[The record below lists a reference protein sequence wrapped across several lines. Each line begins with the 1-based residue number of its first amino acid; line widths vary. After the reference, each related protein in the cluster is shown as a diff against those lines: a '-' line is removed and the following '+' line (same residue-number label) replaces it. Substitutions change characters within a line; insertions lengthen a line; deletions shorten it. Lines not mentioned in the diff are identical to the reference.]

1 MTDSETPTDSSSSP
15 RTQSPPKAPRRGF
28 RAPWWIGLVVAGFGG
43 FVLFCLGMCVG
54 FPCLTT
60 GVRYGM
66 WLDHCPVTDLRLG
79 GNVDISGVVRG
90 GDGTVSVL
98 PYARYMRGRGGAAWV
113 SEATVY
119 RGVQVHLDL
128 LDAEGELLEGM
139 EVKDRKKRRGR
150 RKATVTLPE
159 LPDGDYIL
167 RAKLYA
173 PFENIEVDVD
183 VPLYAPAIAHV
194 MTDRPLYKP
203 GQEVLL
209 RSVTLKRTDLSPL
222 EQRPGRWRIT
232 APDGTEM
239 LVEKDRAGAYGVAD
253 STFPLDSRAPV
264 GTWTAQ
270 WLSGAASDSVTFEV
284 RPFKLPRFTVELSPS
299 ARWYGIG
306 DKVRIEGTA
315 RYTSGAPVANA
326 PVELRLFRAEGRW
339 PMPLEWEEPIN
350 ARTDVNG
357 RVEVTVGTVPS
368 DLIERNVLSV
378 AARVTEEAG
387 EVATGGTRVILSKD
401 DLMAEAVT
409 ELGDGLV
416 GGFNNRAYL
425 RVSTPDGSPLGLAD
439 VVVTNPWDT
448 RAKARE
454 AKADEDG
461 VAALQLDPGDPVT
474 VVIPA
479 PPVRV
484 RPLVPETPNLGSG
497 RELWEGRSLDMA
509 ERRAIDR
516 AVPAVARCGDYAPG
530 GDTARIGVRVNAG
543 GTVSDLLHGTRAVDR
558 CVGAAMR
565 AVRFPTGSQR
575 TYALSW
581 NVPDSLV
588 PSFNVNTRAAY
599 GSHDEVGKSWQGAAV
614 EARRCVPF
622 GQGVSGRKVLKAHWR
637 VFEDSQTIESSVETE
652 RGTGLSSSQLDC
664 VRRAFLSARLDTEAP
679 DDAMGTASVSISV
692 PSAAGATQPSPTA
705 TTGYELKIAAHV
717 DQAKIG
723 DTRLVLPV
731 GLIPPMRLRATPSL
745 ASPGDQVTVEM
756 FRGPDFYGDL
766 PEKVWLRRGDLYV
779 EKAKV
784 DEESRSVTYTIP
796 SDQDGFF
803 YVEVSGAR
811 AVIFVQ
817 PTDPLSV
824 GLATDEP
831 AYRPGATARLTV
843 TTRAGDAP
851 TAAGVGLSGV
861 DTALAQLAPL
871 LGPDDYGRVTVRAT
885 SDNPAFGAF
894 DPRALSLGQ
903 VRGENAAK
911 AAVLRISQLPM
922 DPAGDERLYTSGEST
937 HNDEAVLITSFYRA
951 LEALHRRV
959 REWEKTAPEGET
971 MSPALMVEMWNQT
984 VKALE
989 KEEKPARDAF
999 GRRLTLDILPSDLLA
1014 QVDPRQV
1021 VADGTRLPEDVIA
1034 WDRYVLEEVAR

>member
-1 MTDSETPTDSSSSP
+1 MTESDTPTESP
-15 RTQSPPKAPRRGF
+15 PTRTESPPKAPRRGF
-28 RAPWWIGLVVAGFGG
+28 SAPWWIGLVVAGFGG
-43 FVLFCLGMCVG
+43 FVLFCFGMCIG

-66 WLDHCPVTDLRLG
+66 WIDHCPVTDLRLG
-79 GNVDISGVVRG
+79 GHVDVSGVVRG

-98 PYARYMRGRGGAAWV
+98 PYARYMRGHGGDAWV
-113 SEATVY
+113 TEATMY

-150 RKATVTLPE
+150 RKHTISLPA

-173 PFENIEVDVD
+173 PFESVQVDVD
-183 VPLYAPAIAHV
+183 LPLYAPAIAHV

-222 EQRPGRWRIT
+222 EGRPGRWRIT
-232 APDGTEM
+232 SPDGTEM
-239 LVEKDRAGAYGVAD
+239 LLEKDRAAAYGVAD

-270 WLSGAASDSVTFEV
+270 WLSGEASDSVTFEV
-284 RPFKLPRFTVELSPS
+284 RPFKLPRFTVDLSPS

-306 DKVRIEGTA
+306 DKVRLEGKA

-326 PVELRLFRAEGRW
+326 PVELRLHPAEGRW
-339 PMPLEWEEPIN
+339 PMPLAWEEPVN
-350 ARTDVNG
+350 VRTDDG
-357 RVEVTVGTVPS
+357 GSFEVTIGTVPS
-368 DLIERNVLSV
+368 DLIERNVL
-378 AARVTEEAG
+378 AAAVRVTEEAG

-401 DLMAEAVT
+401 DLMVEAVT

-425 RVSTPDGSPLGLAD
+425 RVSTPDNSPLPLAD
-439 VVVTNPWDT
+439 VVVSNPWDT

-484 RPLVPETPNLGSG
+484 RPLVPGTPSISSG
-497 RELWEGRSLDMA
+497 GELWEGRSLDMA
-509 ERRAIDR
+509 ERRALDR

-530 GDTARIGVRVNAG
+530 DASVRIGVRVNGA
-543 GTVSDLLHGTRAVDR
+543 GTVSDVLHDTSPVGR
-558 CVGAAMR
+558 CVGAAVR
-565 AVRFPTGSQR
+565 AVRFPMGAQR
-575 TYALSW
+575 TYSLTW
-581 NVPDSLV
+581 IVPDSLV
-588 PSFNVNTRAAY
+588 PSFQVNTSPAY
-599 GSHDEVGKSWQGAAV
+599 GAHDGFRRSWQEAAI
-614 EARRCVPF
+614 EARRCASM
-622 GQGVSGRKVLKAHWR
+622 GQGVSGRTVLKAHWR
-637 VFEDSQTIESSVETE
+637 VFEESQAIESSLQTD
-652 RGTGLSSSQLDC
+652 RGTGLNGAQLEC
-664 VRRAFLSARLDTEAP
+664 VRRAFLSARLDEEA
-679 DDAMGTASVSISV
+679 DEDAMGTASVSLSV
-692 PSAAGATQPSPTA
+692 PSPPGSSKPSPTA
-705 TTGYELKIAAHV
+705 TTGYELQIAAHV

-723 DTRLVLPV
+723 ETRLVLPV
-731 GLIPPMRLRATPSL
+731 GLIPPLRLRATPSL
-745 ASPGDQVTVEM
+745 ASPGDSVMVEM

-784 DEESRSVTYTIP
+784 DEESRSVTYTLP

-824 GLATDEP
+824 ELATDE
-831 AYRPGATARLTV
+831 ATYRPGATARLTV

-851 TAAGVGLSGV
+851 TPAGVGLSGV

-922 DPAGDERLYTSGEST
+922 DPGGDERLYTSGSST
-937 HNDEAVLITSFYRA
+937 HDDVEVLITSFYRA
-951 LEALHRRV
+951 LEALHKRV
-959 REWEKTAPEGET
+959 RAWEKTAPEGET
-971 MSPALMVEMWNQT
+971 MSPALMVEMWNET
-984 VKALE
+984 TKALD
-989 KEEKPARDAF
+989 KEGKSARDAF

-1034 WDRYVLEEVAR
+1034 WDRYVLEE